1 MSMNTSEMT
10 RTLEAAGIQE
20 EQAKAL
26 AEVIQKGREDLS
38 TKADLEAA
46 TGKLG
51 SAIVE
56 VRTGL
61 EGSMES
67 LKGDIE
73 VNRTSLEGDI
83 KRNRT
88 SLEGSMKSLKG
99 DIKRN
104 RIRRVTSRGIGR
116 DIERNRISLEGD
128 IERIR
133 EHDIGMINNEEYG
146 LPWLHKWMLRL
157 QFIVLAPIAMVVGAL
172 GGTLIAMAVETMFFR
187 AA

>member
-26 AEVIQKGREDLS
+26 ADVIQKGREDLS

-67 LKGDIE
+67 IKGDIAKYGLAWIRKKE
-73 VNRTSLEGDI
+73 DILEFLLI
-83 KRNRT
+83 
-88 SLEGSMKSLKG
+88 
-99 DIKRN
+99 IP
-104 RIRRVTSRGIGR
+104 
-116 DIERNRISLEGD
+116 ISLIAG
-128 IERIR
+128 
-133 EHDIGMINNEEYG
+133 G
-146 LPWLHKWMLRL
+146 LLFLLTR
-157 QFIVLAPIAMVVGAL
+157 VVAKGVKA
-172 GGTLIAMAVETMFFR
+172 TFT
-187 AA
+187 

>member
-104 RIRRVTSRGIGR
+104 RTSLEGN
-116 DIERNRISLEGD
+116 IERNRISLEGD

>member
-26 AEVIQKGREDLS
+26 AEVIQKGRENLS

-88 SLEGSMKSLKG
+88 SLEGDIERNRTSLKG

-104 RIRRVTSRGIGR
+104 RTSLEGN
-116 DIERNRISLEGD
+116 IERNRISLEGD